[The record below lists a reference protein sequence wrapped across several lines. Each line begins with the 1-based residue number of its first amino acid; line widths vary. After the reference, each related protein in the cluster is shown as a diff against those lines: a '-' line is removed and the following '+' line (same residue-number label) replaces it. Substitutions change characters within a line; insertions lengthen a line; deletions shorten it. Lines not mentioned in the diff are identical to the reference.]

1 MYIHKMKINF
11 TYVFLA
17 FILIFL
23 IMVSM
28 SKSCVSISPYTSG
41 SMGYAYEG
49 MTPMMM
55 MMSPA
60 AMENTLALPPSANGG
75 SSTIDPAAATNMLQN
90 IMKQMSPS
98 ANAEVSEGFTANPS
112 ASVTSYDYVDNKL
125 DVFSGTPGNL
135 DCSPISSNLTNSMG
149 PLCLNKTQINL
160 LKTRGGNARGGDSQI
175 GN

>member
-1 MYIHKMKINF
+1 MKINF

-28 SKSCVSISPYTSG
+28 SKSCVSITPYTGG

-49 MTPMMM
+49 MTPMM
-55 MMSPA
+55 SPA
-60 AMENTLALPPSANGG
+60 AMGNTLASPPSANGG
-75 SSTIDPAAATNMLQN
+75 NATVDPKAVTNMLQN

-98 ANAEVSEGFTANPS
+98 ANAAVSEGFTANPS
-112 ASVTSYDYVDNKL
+112 SNVTSYNLSDNLL
-125 DVFSGTPGNL
+125 DVFGGTPGNL
-135 DCSPISSNLTNSMG
+135 DCSPISSNLTNSKG
-149 PLCLNKTQINL
+149 PLCLNNNQINL

>member
-28 SKSCVSISPYTSG
+28 SKSCVSISPYTGS
-41 SMGYAYEG
+41 SMGYPYEG

-55 MMSPA
+55 MSPA
-60 AMENTLALPPSANGG
+60 AMGNTLALPPSANGG
-75 SSTIDPAAATNMLQN
+75 NATIDPAAATNMLQN

-98 ANAEVSEGFTANPS
+98 SNAAVSEGFTSNPS
-112 ASVTSYDYVDNKL
+112 SNVTSYDYADNKL

-135 DCSPISSNLTNSMG
+135 DCSPISSNLTNSKG
-149 PLCLNKTQINL
+149 PLCLNNNQINL